1 MPETDREKWEARLN
15 SLRTQWDA
23 IASITSLDAQAL
35 TKIATCDELERFR
48 VRLLGRK
55 SELTELLK
63 LLKDFS
69 VDEKR
74 ALGPKAQELKSAIES
89 VIARRQAE
97 LEESLLRSKLSGQ
110 RLDVSLPSYRE
121 PRGRL
126 HPLTLVMDEMTR
138 ILTLMGFSLAQGPHV
153 ETEHYNFEALN
164 IPKHHPARDMLDTF
178 YLKDAPGVLRTHTSP
193 VQIRVMEKQKPPL
206 RIICPGRV
214 FRHEEVDAS
223 HSSVF
228 HQIEGLAV
236 DKGISF
242 ANLKGTLDFFL
253 KELFGPKTQTRY
265 RPSYFPFTEPSTE
278 VDVRCLFCS
287 GAGCPACK
295 RSGWMEILGAGVVN
309 PNVLKAV
316 GLDPAQWSGF
326 AFGVGVER
334 VAMLRLG
341 VNDMRLFYENDQRFL
356 VQFDG

>member
-1 MPETDREKWEARLN
+1 MPETDRKQWESQLEAVRAAFAATAAQTAADLK
-15 SLRTQWDA
+15 A
-23 IASITSLDAQAL
+23 LDD
-35 TKIATCDELERFR
+35 IR
-48 VRLLGRK
+48 VRFLGRK
-55 SELTELLK
+55 GGLTELLK
-63 LLKDFS
+63 LLKDFPIA
-69 VDEKR
+69 EKR
-74 ALGPKAQELKSAIES
+74 ELGPKAQETKES
-89 VIARRQAE
+89 FEAVIARRQME
-97 LEESLLRSKLSGQ
+97 LEENLLQSKLSGQ
-110 RLDVSLPSYRE
+110 RIDVSLPSYRE

-153 ETEHYNFEALN
+153 ETEHHNFEALN

-178 YLKDAPGVLRTHTSP
+178 YLKGAPGVLRTHTSP

-236 DKGISF
+236 DKGVSF
-242 ANLKGTLDFFL
+242 ADLKGTLDFFL
-253 KELFGPKTQTRY
+253 KELFGQKTQTRY

>member
-1 MPETDREKWEARLN
+1 MPEISRKNWEARLEAVR
-15 SLRTQWDA
+15 SDFA
-23 IASITSLDAQAL
+23 ASALDCL
-35 TKIATCDELERFR
+35 ATLEDLELFR
-48 VRLLGRK
+48 VKYLGRK

-63 LLKDFS
+63 LLKDLAPE
-69 VDEKR
+69 DKR
-74 ALGPKAQELKSAIES
+74 ALGPQAQKLKSGIETA
-89 VIARRQAE
+89 VARRQAE
-97 LEESLLRSKLSGQ
+97 LEDELLQSKLANESL
-110 RLDVSLPSYRE
+110 DVTLPSYRE

-153 ETEHYNFEALN
+153 ETERHNFEALN

-193 VQIRVMEKQKPPL
+193 VQVRVMEKQKPPL

-236 DKGISF
+236 DKGVSF
-242 ANLKGTLDFFL
+242 ADLKGTLDFFL
-253 KELFGPKTQTRY
+253 KELFGSGTQTRY

-278 VDVRCLFCS
+278 VDVRCLFCGGS
-287 GAGCPACK
+287 GCSACK

-309 PNVLKAV
+309 PNVFKAV

-341 VNDMRLFYENDQRFL
+341 VSDMRLFYENDQRFL
-356 VQFDG
+356 SQFDENLA